1 MYSQWGIIDA
11 KVFKANAE
19 LARLRNQLVKLDTDG
34 TITPDTPDNGGLFF
48 PVKQNVTADSA
59 EENVDYQLTG
69 VASVF
74 VESDSGIVAGN
85 IVIVGPN
92 GVGVV
97 NGGASKADLDD
108 GDIIVGIALL
118 AAADL
123 NEIPVLLQP
132 EVYAAPEVDPG

>member
-11 KVFKANAE
+11 KVFKANST

-34 TITPDTPDNGGLFF
+34 TITPATPAAGGLFF
-48 PVKQNVTADSA
+48 PVKQNVNADSA
-59 EENVDYQLTG
+59 SENVDYQLTG

-74 VESDSGIVAGN
+74 VESATSIVAGN
-85 IVIVGPN
+85 IVIVGPT

-97 NGGASKADLDD
+97 NGGANKSLIAADAV
-108 GDIIVGIALL
+108 IVGIALL
-118 AAADL
+118 SAAGL

-132 EVYAAPEVDPG
+132 EIFEAP

>member
-11 KVFKANAE
+11 KVFKANSTS
-19 LARLRNQLVKLDTDG
+19 ARLRNQLVKLDTDG
-34 TITPDTPDNGGLFF
+34 TITPDTPDAGGLFF

-59 EENVDYQLTG
+59 GENVDYQLSG

-74 VESDSGIVAGN
+74 VETASGIVAGN
-85 IVIVGPN
+85 IVVVGPT

-97 NGGASKADLDD
+97 NGGASKADLND
-108 GDIIVGIALL
+108 GDVIVGIALL
-118 AAADL
+118 AASGL

-132 EVYAAPEVDPG
+132 EVYAAPPEE

>member
-11 KVFKANAE
+11 KVFKANST

-34 TITPDTPDNGGLFF
+34 TITPATPAAGGLFF
-48 PVKQNVTADSA
+48 PVKQNVNADSA
-59 EENVDYQLTG
+59 SENVDYQLTG

-74 VESDSGIVAGN
+74 VESATSIVAGN
-85 IVIVGPN
+85 IVIVGPT

-97 NGGASKADLDD
+97 NGGANKSLIAADAV
-108 GDIIVGIALL
+108 IVGIALL
-118 AAADL
+118 PAAGL

-132 EVYAAPEVDPG
+132 EIFEAP

>member
-11 KVFKANAE
+11 KVFKANSA

-34 TITPDTPDNGGLFF
+34 TITPDTPDAGGLFF

-59 EENVDYQLTG
+59 GENVDYQLSG

-74 VESDSGIVAGN
+74 VEAASGIVAGN
-85 IVIVGPN
+85 IVVVGPT

-97 NGGASKADLDD
+97 NGGASKADLND
-108 GDIIVGIALL
+108 GDVIVGIALL
-118 AAADL
+118 AASGL

-132 EVYAAPEVDPG
+132 EVYAAPPEE

>member
-11 KVFKANAE
+11 KVFKANSA

-34 TITPDTPDNGGLFF
+34 TITPDTPDAGGLFF

-59 EENVDYQLTG
+59 GENVDYQLSG

-74 VESDSGIVAGN
+74 VETASGIVAGN
-85 IVIVGPN
+85 IVVVGPT

-97 NGGASKADLDD
+97 NGGASKADLND
-108 GDIIVGIALL
+108 GDVIVGIALL
-118 AAADL
+118 AASGL

-132 EVYAAPEVDPG
+132 EVYAAPPEE